1 MIARSE
7 FSEVISDMVILLER
21 QVPDLMRKDIVD
33 FLEVLTSSDDK
44 NLPVIILG
52 KGGQLLFKDIETGET
67 KVINKDSIRE
77 VLDYD
82 EFQKSGNIALRK
94 AS

>member
-1 MIARSE
+1 MKSTIA
-7 FSEVISDMVILLER
+7 LC
-21 QVPDLMRKDIVD
+21 
-33 FLEVLTSSDDK
+33 DK
-44 NLPVIILG
+44 KLPVIILG

>member
-33 FLEVLTSSDDK
+33 FLEVLNSSDDK
-44 NLPVIILG
+44 KLPVIIH
-52 KGGQLLFKDIETGET
+52 FFM
-67 KVINKDSIRE
+67 V
-77 VLDYD
+77 
-82 EFQKSGNIALRK
+82 
-94 AS
+94 

>member
-21 QVPDLMRKDIVD
+21 QVPDLKRKDIVD
-33 FLEVLTSSDDK
+33 FLEVLNSSDDK
-44 NLPVIILG
+44 KLPVIILG

-67 KVINKDSIRE
+67 KVINKDSFRE

>member
-21 QVPDLMRKDIVD
+21 QVPDLKRKDIVD
-33 FLEVLTSSDDK
+33 FLEVLNSSDDK
-44 NLPVIILG
+44 KLPVIILG

-67 KVINKDSIRE
+67 KVINKDLIRE

>member
-21 QVPDLMRKDIVD
+21 QVPDLKRKDIVD
-33 FLEVLTSSDDK
+33 FLEVLNSNDDK
-44 NLPVIILG
+44 KLPVIILG
-52 KGGQLLFKDIETGET
+52 KGGQLLFKGIETGET

>member
-21 QVPDLMRKDIVD
+21 QVPDLKRKDIVD
-33 FLEVLTSSDDK
+33 FLEVLNTSDDK
-44 NLPVIILG
+44 KLPVIILG
-52 KGGQLLFKDIETGET
+52 KGGQLLFKDIESGET
-67 KVINKDSIRE
+67 KIIDKDSIRE

>member
-21 QVPDLMRKDIVD
+21 QVPDLKRKDIVD
-33 FLEVLTSSDDK
+33 FLEVLNTSDDK
-44 NLPVIILG
+44 KLPVIILG
-52 KGGQLLFKDIETGET
+52 KGGHLLFKDIETGET
-67 KVINKDSIRE
+67 KIIDKDSIRE

-82 EFQKSGNIALRK
+82 EFQKNGNIALRK

>member
-21 QVPDLMRKDIVD
+21 QVPDLKRKDIVD
-33 FLEVLTSSDDK
+33 FLEVLNTSDDK
-44 NLPVIILG
+44 KLPVIILG
-52 KGGQLLFKDIETGET
+52 KGGQLLFKDIESGEA
-67 KVINKDSIRE
+67 KAIDKDSIRE

>member
-21 QVPDLMRKDIVD
+21 QVPDLKRKDIVD
-33 FLEVLTSSDDK
+33 FLEVLNSSDDK
-44 NLPVIILG
+44 KLPVIILG

-82 EFQKSGNIALRK
+82 EFQRSGNIALRK

>member
-7 FSEVISDMVILLER
+7 FSEVISGMVILLER
-21 QVPDLMRKDIVD
+21 QVPDLKRKDIVD
-33 FLEVLTSSDDK
+33 FLEVLNTSDDK
-44 NLPVIILG
+44 KLPVIILG
-52 KGGQLLFKDIETGET
+52 KGVLLLFKDIESGET
-67 KVINKDSIRE
+67 KAIDKDSIRE
-77 VLDYD
+77 VIDYD

>member
-7 FSEVISDMVILLER
+7 LSEVISDMVILLER
-21 QVPDLMRKDIVD
+21 QVPDFKRKDIVD
-33 FLEVLTSSDDK
+33 FLEVLNTSDDK
-44 NLPVIILG
+44 KLPVIILG

>member
-21 QVPDLMRKDIVD
+21 QVPDLKRKDIVD
-33 FLEVLTSSDDK
+33 FLEVLNSNDDK
-44 NLPVIILG
+44 KLPVIILG
-52 KGGQLLFKDIETGET
+52 KGGQFLFKDIETGET

>member
-21 QVPDLMRKDIVD
+21 QVPDLKRKDIVD
-33 FLEVLTSSDDK
+33 FLEVLNTSDDK
-44 NLPVIILG
+44 KIPVIILG
-52 KGGQLLFKDIETGET
+52 KGGQLLFKDIESGET
-67 KVINKDSIRE
+67 KAIDKDSIRE

>member
-21 QVPDLMRKDIVD
+21 QVPDLKRKDIVD
-33 FLEVLTSSDDK
+33 FLEVLNTSDDK
-44 NLPVIILG
+44 KLPVIILG

-67 KVINKDSIRE
+67 KAIDKDSIRE

>member
-1 MIARSE
+1 MIARGE

-21 QVPDLMRKDIVD
+21 QVPDLKRKDIVD
-33 FLEVLTSSDDK
+33 FLEVLNTSDDK
-44 NLPVIILG
+44 KLPVIILG

>member
-21 QVPDLMRKDIVD
+21 QVPELMREDIGG
-33 FLEVLTSSDDK
+33 FLEVLNTSDDK
-44 NLPVIILG
+44 KLPVIILG
-52 KGGQLLFKDIETGET
+52 KGGLLLFKDIESGET
-67 KVINKDSIRE
+67 KAIDKDSIRE

>member
-21 QVPDLMRKDIVD
+21 QVPDLKRKDIVD
-33 FLEVLTSSDDK
+33 FLEVLNSSDDK
-44 NLPVIILG
+44 KLPVIILG
-52 KGGQLLFKDIETGET
+52 KDGQLLFKDIETGET

-77 VLDYD
+77 VRDYD

>member
-33 FLEVLTSSDDK
+33 FLEVLNSSDDK
-44 NLPVIILG
+44 KLPVIILG

-77 VLDYD
+77 VIDYD

>member
-21 QVPDLMRKDIVD
+21 QVPDLKRKDIVD
-33 FLEVLTSSDDK
+33 FLEVLNTSDDK
-44 NLPVIILG
+44 KLPVIILG

-77 VLDYD
+77 VIDYD

>member
-21 QVPDLMRKDIVD
+21 QVPDLKRKDIVD
-33 FLEVLTSSDDK
+33 FLEVLNSSDDK
-44 NLPVIILG
+44 KLPVIILG

-77 VLDYD
+77 VIDYD

>member
-1 MIARSE
+1 ML
-7 FSEVISDMVILLER
+7 ILLQR
-21 QVPDLMRKDIVD
+21 QVPDLKRKDIVD
-33 FLEVLTSSDDK
+33 FLEVLNASDDK
-44 NLPVIILG
+44 KLPVIILG
-52 KGGQLLFKDIETGET
+52 KGGLLLFKDIESGGT
-67 KVINKDSIRE
+67 KAIDKDSSRE

>member
-1 MIARSE
+1 MIARSD

-21 QVPDLMRKDIVD
+21 QVPDLKRKDIVD
-33 FLEVLTSSDDK
+33 FLEALNTSDDK
-44 NLPVIILG
+44 KLPVIILG

-67 KVINKDSIRE
+67 KAIDKDSICE

>member
-21 QVPDLMRKDIVD
+21 QVPDLKRKDIVD
-33 FLEVLTSSDDK
+33 FLEVLNTSDDK
-44 NLPVIILG
+44 KLPVIILG
-52 KGGQLLFKDIETGET
+52 KGGQLLFKDIERGET
-67 KVINKDSIRE
+67 KAIDKDSIRE

>member
-21 QVPDLMRKDIVD
+21 QVPDLKRKDIVD
-33 FLEVLTSSDDK
+33 FLEVLNSSDDK
-44 NLPVIILG
+44 KLPVIILG
-52 KGGQLLFKDIETGET
+52 KDGQLLFKDIETGET
-67 KVINKDSIRE
+67 KVIIKDSIRE

>member
-1 MIARSE
+1 MRARSE
-7 FSEVISDMVILLER
+7 FSEVISEMVILLER
-21 QVPDLMRKDIVD
+21 QVPDLKRKDIVD
-33 FLEVLTSSDDK
+33 FLEVLNTSDDK
-44 NLPVIILG
+44 KLPVIILG
-52 KGGQLLFKDIETGET
+52 KGGLLLFKDIENGET
-67 KVINKDSIRE
+67 KAIDKDSIRE

>member
-21 QVPDLMRKDIVD
+21 QVPDLKRKDIVD
-33 FLEVLTSSDDK
+33 FLEALNTSDDK
-44 NLPVIILG
+44 KLPVIILG
-52 KGGQLLFKDIETGET
+52 KGGQLLFKDIETGEK

>member
-33 FLEVLTSSDDK
+33 FLEVLNSSDDK
-44 NLPVIILG
+44 KLPVIILG
-52 KGGQLLFKDIETGET
+52 KGGQLLFKDIESGET
-67 KVINKDSIRE
+67 KAIDKDSIRE

>member
-33 FLEVLTSSDDK
+33 FLEVLNTSDDK
-44 NLPVIILG
+44 KLPVIILG
-52 KGGQLLFKDIETGET
+52 KGGQLLFKYIETGET

>member
-7 FSEVISDMVILLER
+7 FSEVISDMVILLVR
-21 QVPDLMRKDIVD
+21 QVPDLKRKDIVD
-33 FLEVLTSSDDK
+33 FLEVLNTSDDK
-44 NLPVIILG
+44 KLPVIILG

-67 KVINKDSIRE
+67 KAIDKDSIRE

>member
-1 MIARSE
+1 MIAKSE
-7 FSEVISDMVILLER
+7 FSEVISDVVVLLEK
-21 QVPDLMRKDIVD
+21 QVTGLTRKEIVD
-33 FLEVLTSSDDK
+33 FLEVLNTSDDK
-44 NLPVIILG
+44 TLPLIVLG
-52 KGGQLLFKDIETGET
+52 KNKQMLFKDIESNEV
-67 KVINKDSIRE
+67 KVINSETIRE

>member
-21 QVPDLMRKDIVD
+21 QVPDLKRKDIVD
-33 FLEVLTSSDDK
+33 FLEVLNSSDDK
-44 NLPVIILG
+44 KLPVIILG

-67 KVINKDSIRE
+67 KAIDKDSIRE
-77 VLDYD
+77 VIDYD

>member
-21 QVPDLMRKDIVD
+21 QVPDLKRKDIVD
-33 FLEVLTSSDDK
+33 FLEALNTSDDK
-44 NLPVIILG
+44 KLPVIILG
-52 KGGQLLFKDIETGET
+52 KGGQLLFKDIESGET
-67 KVINKDSIRE
+67 KIIDKDSIRE

>member
-21 QVPDLMRKDIVD
+21 QVPDLKRKDIVD
-33 FLEVLTSSDDK
+33 FLEVLNSSDDK
-44 NLPVIILG
+44 KLPVIILG
-52 KGGQLLFKDIETGET
+52 KDGQLLFKDIETGET

>member
-33 FLEVLTSSDDK
+33 FLEVLNSSDDK
-44 NLPVIILG
+44 KLPVIILG

-82 EFQKSGNIALRK
+82 EFRKSGNIALRK

>member
-21 QVPDLMRKDIVD
+21 QVPDLKRKDIVD
-33 FLEVLTSSDDK
+33 FLEVLNTSDDK
-44 NLPVIILG
+44 KLPVIILG
-52 KGGQLLFKDIETGET
+52 KGGQLLFKDIESGET
-67 KVINKDSIRE
+67 KAIDKDSIRE

>member
-21 QVPDLMRKDIVD
+21 QVPDLKRKDIVD
-33 FLEVLTSSDDK
+33 FLEVLNSNDDK
-44 NLPVIILG
+44 KLPVIILG

>member
-21 QVPDLMRKDIVD
+21 QVPDLKRKDIVD
-33 FLEVLTSSDDK
+33 FLEVLNTSDDK
-44 NLPVIILG
+44 KLPVIILG
-52 KGGQLLFKDIETGET
+52 KGGQLLFKDIESGET
-67 KVINKDSIRE
+67 KAIDKDSIRE
-77 VLDYD
+77 VIDYD

>member
-33 FLEVLTSSDDK
+33 FLEVLNSSDDK
-44 NLPVIILG
+44 KLPVIILG

>member
-33 FLEVLTSSDDK
+33 FLEVLNSSDDK
-44 NLPVIILG
+44 KLPVIILG

-77 VLDYD
+77 VLDCD